1 MKRVLAVV
9 IAVVAVVLIA
19 WWLRGHHN
27 GAASDSQRAGSA
39 SATSQEQHAHK
50 GPQAPATLS
59 GKVTRKEGGAPVANA
74 TVSIARAELGAE
86 FLPSQ
91 APTLVTQTNAAGQ
104 WTQPIAPGTYILA
117 ATAPGLLPEALP
129 KLVVGEGQQRG
140 GLDFA
145 LAVGGTLVHG
155 TVTDVGGGPI
165 AGARITLK
173 SDADFS
179 LSGKADFAT
188 LTAQDGTY
196 QLQVADG
203 EYRVHVS
210 HDDYTKASKSI
221 DVKGKP
227 VTADFTLVPGGSIK
241 GRVIARENGKPVAGA
256 WIEVH
261 GKRSNSF
268 GIGEAVSD
276 SDGNFQLHSLAS
288 GAISLSAAGPG
299 YASSSPTVVE
309 LGVGEQ
315 LDGITI
321 KVDHAY
327 TISGKVVDK
336 RDPTKGV
343 PAILIGGFSIA
354 SQQVALAH
362 EPTDKDGRFEI
373 VGVRPASYTLAAFGE
388 GKVPDIGKTVEVVDK
403 DVKDVVIELESGV
416 SISGRVEP
424 PQAADIALRLDGE
437 IGLANMFQMAKLV
450 MVRAKADAQ
459 TGAFKLEH
467 VPAGKLLVTADTED
481 GAAGK
486 TPVEVVDVDQANI
499 VVALETRAS
508 ITGTVMDSN
517 GQPAVGAS
525 VDTISMEER
534 KPTMDFRRQ
543 GGTVAADGSFK
554 IVGLEPGK
562 YRISASWGWG
572 DRMMMYADK
581 DKKKEPQTVELAK
594 AEQKTGVKLTIDARD
609 GVIRGNVVGSDGHA
623 APDAWVSV
631 HPDRGKDMPFD
642 DWDPEEAAPV
652 LTNADGKFVV
662 DHLKRGTYKVVVDGP
677 RGASRGEKAGVKT
690 GDNVTIELTTLG
702 TLTGHATM
710 RGTPVAVYDLTC
722 KGPVGN
728 IDRRI
733 TADDGGYTLEHLAP
747 GSYACSL
754 SADQGTARG
763 TVDVPSG
770 AATLDLSLVP
780 WAQVT
785 GSVISVL
792 TGQPVAGVVAISGG
806 FESGRGMADVLA
818 GKAPTTDATG
828 RFRIDHV
835 AAGSG
840 SITLVPATGGFDQLA
855 KKDFTASEGQ
865 LVDLGAIKVVPPRN
879 GDAGT
884 FGLVTAPT
892 AGKLTVVSVAP
903 GGPAANAG
911 ITTADVITQLDGHDV
926 SAIGAEASALLSSGR
941 IATGDTVTLTLE
953 RGTTVQLIAAKW

>member
-1 MKRVLAVV
+1 M
-9 IAVVAVVLIA
+9 
-19 WWLRGHHN
+19 
-27 GAASDSQRAGSA
+27 Q
-39 SATSQEQHAHK
+39 
-50 GPQAPATLS
+50 
-59 GKVTRKEGGAPVANA
+59 PVAA
-74 TVSIARAELGAE
+74 
-86 FLPSQ
+86 
-91 APTLVTQTNAAGQ
+91 
-104 WTQPIAPGTYILA
+104 GTYILA
-117 ATAPGLLPEALP
+117 ATAPGLLPEAVP
-129 KLVVGEGQQRG
+129 KRVGGEAQQRG
-140 GLDFA
+140 GLDFG
-145 LAVGGTLVHG
+145 LAAGGTLVHG

-165 AGARITLK
+165 AGARITVK
-173 SDADFS
+173 NEQEFS
-179 LSGKADFAT
+179 LSGQADFAT
-188 LTAQDGTY
+188 LTGQDGTY
-196 QLQVADG
+196 QLQVTDG

-241 GRVIARENGKPVAGA
+241 GRVIARESGKPVAGA
-256 WIEVH
+256 WIDVR

-268 GIGEAVSD
+268 GVGEAVSD

-327 TISGKVVDK
+327 SISGKVVDK

-343 PAILIGGFSIA
+343 PAILIGGFSIG
-354 SQQVALAH
+354 SQQFALAH
-362 EPTDKDGRFEI
+362 DPTDKDGRFEI
-373 VGVRPASYTLAAFGE
+373 VGVRPAAYTLAAFGE
-388 GKVPDIGKTVEVVDK
+388 GKVPDIGKSVEVVDK
-403 DVKDVVIELESGV
+403 DIKDVVIELENGV

-486 TPVEVVDVDQANI
+486 TPVEVADGDQANI
-499 VVALETRAS
+499 IVTLETRAS
-508 ITGTVMDSN
+508 ITGTVMDTN

-525 VDTISMEER
+525 VDTMSLEDH

-562 YRISASWGWG
+562 YRIAASWGWG

-581 DKKKEPQTVELAK
+581 DKDKKKTPDTIELAK

-609 GVIRGNVVGSDGHA
+609 GVIRGNVVGSDGHP

-642 DWDPEEAAPV
+642 DWDPEDAAPV

-662 DHLKRGTYKVVVDGP
+662 DHLRKGTYKLVVDGQ
-677 RGASRGEKAGVKT
+677 RGASRGEKTGVKT

-710 RGTPVAVYDLTC
+710 RGAPVTVYDLTC

-763 TVDVPSG
+763 TGDVPSG
-770 AATLDLSLVP
+770 AATLDLALVP

-785 GSVISVL
+785 GTVVSVL
-792 TGQPVAGVVAISGG
+792 TGQPVAGIVAISGG

-818 GKAPTTDATG
+818 GKAPTRDAAG

-840 SITLVPATGGFDQLA
+840 SITLVPSTGGFEQLA
-855 KKDFTASEGQ
+855 KKDFTATEGQ
-865 LVDLGAIKVVPPRN
+865 LVALGAIKVVPPRN

-884 FGLVTAPT
+884 FGFVTAHSG
-892 AGKLTVVSVAP
+892 GKLTVVSVSP
-903 GGPAANAG
+903 GGPADKAG

-926 SAIGAEASALLSSGR
+926 SAIGAEASVLLSSGR
-941 IATGDTVTLTLE
+941 IAAGDTVTLTLE
-953 RGTTVQLIAAKW
+953 RGTPVQLTAAKW